1 MVTFWCLFDDGPMM
15 FWWCFGDCLESLKK
29 VGQPTRWI
37 SRFSQQIKVS
47 TAPISKAYRLKYED
61 LMDHYNIILQILFF
75 MQHHGF
81 DKNHLQCV
89 IHTKTVFASVLGD
102 LVKIPER
109 GIFLCVKIPEKEIF
123 VLSSQNLAP
132 CWNSHLPISFFSW
145 MNFTLANDS
154 AASSMA
160 WNKNMN
166 LSRKKATQDQHWRQ
180 KIEVQTYPK
189 PQKSQIKMIF
199 LNPTWLN
206 PFSPP

>member
-123 VLSSQNLAP
+123 
-132 CWNSHLPISFFSW
+132 CHRKGWHLDGILTFRSAFSPGW
-145 MNFTLANDS
+145 TLHWPTIPLPAQWPE
-154 AASSMA
+154 MKT
-160 WNKNMN
+160 WIFHG
-166 LSRKKATQDQHWRQ
+166 KKANQDQRWRL
-180 KIEVQTYPK
+180 KIDVQAYPK
-189 PQKSQIKMIF
+189 PRQAKSRWYF
-199 LNPTWLN
+199 
-206 PFSPP
+206 

>member
-1 MVTFWCLFDDGPMM
+1 MTFWCLFDDGPMM

-109 GIFLCVKIPEKEIF
+109 GIFF
-123 VLSSQNLAP
+123 VS
-132 CWNSHLPISFFSW
+132 
-145 MNFTLANDS
+145 
-154 AASSMA
+154 
-160 WNKNMN
+160 K
-166 LSRKKATQDQHWRQ
+166 
-180 KIEVQTYPK
+180 YPK
-189 PQKSQIKMIF
+189 RKYLSCHRKIWHLAGILTF
-199 LNPTWLN
+199 RSA
-206 PFSPP
+206 FSPGWTLHWPTIPLPAQWPEIKTWTFHGNSKSRSTLEVEDWGPGLP

>member
-1 MVTFWCLFDDGPMM
+1 
-15 FWWCFGDCLESLKK
+15 
-29 VGQPTRWI
+29 
-37 SRFSQQIKVS
+37 
-47 TAPISKAYRLKYED
+47 
-61 LMDHYNIILQILFF
+61 MDHYNIILQILFF

-160 WNKNMN
+160 
-166 LSRKKATQDQHWRQ
+166 
-180 KIEVQTYPK
+180 
-189 PQKSQIKMIF
+189 
-199 LNPTWLN
+199 
-206 PFSPP
+206 